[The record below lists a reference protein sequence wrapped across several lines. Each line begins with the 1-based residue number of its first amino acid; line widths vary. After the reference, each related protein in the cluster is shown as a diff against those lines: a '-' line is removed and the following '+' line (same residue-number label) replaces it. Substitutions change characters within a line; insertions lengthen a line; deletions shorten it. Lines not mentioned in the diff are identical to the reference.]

1 MHANKARQMDLS
13 MVPRLR
19 SPLPDHAYGQPARD
33 RRRKTIEHAQKV
45 TAIPAAYLGVAA
57 RLFYLVLVVVIGRAQ
72 PTGQRVDCNLRG
84 LAVL

>member
-1 MHANKARQMDLS
+1 MF
-13 MVPRLR
+13 R
-19 SPLPDHAYGQPARD
+19 SSWPDHAYSQPARD
-33 RRRKTIEHAQKV
+33 RRRKTIQKV

-57 RLFYLVLVVVIGRAQ
+57 RLFYLVLVVVIGGAQ